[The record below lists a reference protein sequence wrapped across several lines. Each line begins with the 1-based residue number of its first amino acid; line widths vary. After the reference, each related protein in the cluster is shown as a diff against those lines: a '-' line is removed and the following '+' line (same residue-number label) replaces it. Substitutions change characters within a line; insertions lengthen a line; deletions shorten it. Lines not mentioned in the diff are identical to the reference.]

1 MKIVMDTTGGDK
13 SPRANV
19 EGALL
24 ARKKHPE
31 LSVIFTGD
39 EETIRRILRENGAEE
54 EGIEIVHAPGVITG
68 GDKPTDAI
76 RLKKDSSMIRAIRIL
91 REDPEVAALIST
103 GATGAL
109 VAAATLRIGRLR
121 GVRRPAFC
129 PLLPTM
135 QGGIVGVCDSG
146 ANMDILPG
154 QLREFAAMG
163 SAYLETVY
171 GVENPR
177 VALLNVGVESEKG
190 DDLHKEGY
198 RLLAGAP
205 GINFVGNM
213 ESRDLLSGK
222 YDLVVSD
229 GFSGNVLIK
238 ATEGTAL
245 ELLKKVKKDIYSRK
259 KYMFGALFMK
269 KMFLEEKEFMNYQNY
284 GGSVL
289 LGADKTVVKGHG
301 SSDAA
306 AVAVC
311 VEQAWK
317 MEKGGMNQKIEKTL
331 AAIEEADR
339 IGNEETEKE
348 KEHV

>member
-1 MKIVMDTTGGDK
+1 MKIVMDTAGGDK

-19 EGALL
+19 EGAVL
-24 ARKKHPE
+24 AMKKHPE
-31 LSVIFTGD
+31 ITTVFTGD
-39 EETIRRILRENGAEE
+39 EETVRALLRETGAPEDRVE
-54 EGIEIVHAPGVITG
+54 VIHAPGVITG
-68 GDKPTDAI
+68 EDKPTDAI
-76 RLKKDSSMIRAIRIL
+76 RLKRDSSMIRAIRLL
-91 REDPEVAALIST
+91 REDKEVSALIST

-135 QGGIVGVCDSG
+135 NGGIVGVCDSG
-146 ANMDILPG
+146 ANVDILPE
-154 QLREFAAMG
+154 QLVEFAVMG
-163 SAYLETVY
+163 TEYLSAVY
-171 GVENPR
+171 GIEKPR
-177 VALLNVGVESEKG
+177 VALLNVGTESEKG
-190 DDLHKEGY
+190 DDLHKAGY
-198 RLLAGAP
+198 RLLSGAP
-205 GINFVGNM
+205 GINFTGNM

-245 ELLKKVKKDIYSRK
+245 ELLKKLKKDISSK
-259 KYMFGALFMK
+259 KRYMLGALFMK
-269 KMFLEEKEFMNYQNY
+269 RMFLEEKEFMNYQNY

-289 LGADKTVVKGHG
+289 LGAEKIVVKGHG

-306 AVAVC
+306 AVEKC

-317 MEKGGMNQKIEKTL
+317 MQKADMNARIERSL
-331 AAIEEADR
+331 AAVDEAG
-339 IGNEETEKE
+339 INQTNQEKE
-348 KEHV
+348 NEHV